1 MELWEHMKMSDKGK
15 CGNSGPGY
23 AKNPE
28 YRITLKPAGKNV
40 RVEVGDKVI
49 VESENALLML
59 EQNHQA
65 VCYFP
70 QSEVRME
77 HFQRTDHVTH
87 CPFKGDASYWSLTVA
102 GRELENIMWSYETPC
117 DEVAAIKEYV
127 AFYRTRLDNWYEDGE
142 LIIGSAQN

>member
-1 MELWEHMKMSDKGK
+1 MSDKGK
-15 CGNSGPGY
+15 CGNCGPGY

-102 GRELENIMWSYETPC
+102 GRELENIMWSSETFIFAPTPHS
-117 DEVAAIKEYV
+117 VATLKPQLCAPRSEARAVK
-127 AFYRTRLDNWYEDGE
+127 GP
-142 LIIGSAQN
+142 S